1 MKNKK
6 TSLIIVCSLVIMA
19 FFFSLPVIV
28 LKSSDAISDGKIY
41 TSDIKTIEF
50 GKKIDTESLIYLI
63 INGIRMETPE
73 SEMNLEADNLR
84 STIKD
89 SLSSYYENGLITE
102 DFDDYSIRQYWSYR
116 VYSDSD
122 SNISGAYWVIDMQT
136 QSFPKN
142 YLFLTI
148 DDETGKILL
157 ITYVTEESTYDVADL
172 ETYHEKLFETYSE
185 DVGIKFDDYYD
196 EGSFYNRN
204 TKQYYVETAY
214 GRFCLNFYL
223 TDYGF
228 NVSPG
233 IDTFE

>member
-63 INGIRMETPE
+63 INGIRVETPE
-73 SEMNLEADNLR
+73 SEMHLKADKLR
-84 STIKD
+84 DTLKN
-89 SLSSYYENGLITE
+89 SLSPYYESGLIVE
-102 DFDDYSIRQYWSYR
+102 DFDDYSISNYWSYR

-122 SNISGAYWVIDMQT
+122 SSVSGAYWVVDMQT
-136 QSFPKN
+136 ASFPKN
-142 YLFLTI
+142 YLFLSI
-148 DDETGKILL
+148 DDETGEILF

-172 ETYHEKLFETYSE
+172 ETYHEKLVETYSE
-185 DVGIKFDDYYD
+185 AVGIKFDDYYD

-204 TKQYYVETAY
+204 TKQYYIETAY

-228 NVSPG
+228 NVTPG

>member
-63 INGIRMETPE
+63 INGIRVETPE
-73 SEMNLEADNLR
+73 SEMHLKGDTLR
-84 STIKD
+84 ATLKD
-89 SLSSYYENGLITE
+89 SLSPYYESGLIVE
-102 DFDDYSIRQYWSYR
+102 DFDDYSIRNYWSYR

-122 SNISGAYWVIDMQT
+122 SSVSGAYWVVDMQT
-136 QSFPKN
+136 ESFPKN
-142 YLFLTI
+142 YLFLSI
-148 DDETGKILL
+148 DDETGEILF
-157 ITYVTEESTYDVADL
+157 ITYVTEESTYDVAELSD
-172 ETYHEKLFETYSE
+172 YHYKLFTTYTES
-185 DVGIKFDDYYD
+185 VGIDFDTQYEENSIYYKNTSDYYK
-196 EGSFYNRN
+196 E
-204 TKQYYVETAY
+204 TQYGKIYIN
-214 GRFCLNFYL
+214 FCL

-228 NVSPG
+228 NVTPG
-233 IDTFE
+233 IDSFE